1 MRGPN
6 PDHICGLCDE
16 FDVDQVAPEF
26 VELGMALCR
35 VRAEQAAPAVLAV
48 HVAWDCGACVS
59 FRLDRPNLR
68 SKRQFVE
75 VQRRAQ
81 QNEDARARARDSST
95 ETQQ

>member
-16 FDVDQVAPEF
+16 FDIDQAAPEF
-26 VELGMALCR
+26 AQLGMGRCA
-35 VRAEQAAPAVLAV
+35 VRAERPPPAVLAV
-48 HVAWDCGACVS
+48 HVGWDCGACVS

-68 SKRQFVE
+68 RRRQFIE

-81 QNEDARARARDSST
+81 AGEEESRARAR
-95 ETQQ
+95 Q